1 MSAQGAP
8 LRETFLAN
16 FTLVRSLAGV
26 GSSVLDQI
34 LPRAKRFPAIFTDLR
49 FLSSVYPNMNF
60 HVLPPDQFPA
70 NLACHLTL
78 PRVSPKMLL
87 VTVAVERLESTYLAL
102 VLPPVLGLAMDL
114 HVTSQVDPITE
125 RLVTNLARARLV
137 VGVHAHVRLQCGLQI
152 KPFVTDLAELGELLV
167 VPSYV
172 YFQVIFRGEFRAAHV
187 AYMGCPVQRFVN
199 VQVLLLLEHLVA
211 HVALYRASRGN
222 VLLLP
227 FHRFFLS
234 PALLPF
240 HAPRRLFAPTSP
252 MLEQLH
258 LLRETLATRVASVF
272 LLGLSQRLPSSK
284 DRTLGSVH
292 QQSSLRGE
300 IFVARLASTRCR
312 GILLLLLLLLDNARL
327 VIDTL
332 LDNDKPIFLVGRS
345 RLARLIRLGCYR
357 LHVFRSAKRQHSVSS
372 LVIGRFLHARN
383 ENANEGSYDD
393 VLFEQGSSREGAEFK
408 ICVLDDS
415 VPENFIFYNPSI
427 KGRMKIFVGE
437 L

>member
-26 GSSVLDQI
+26 CSSVLDQI
-34 LPRAKRFPAIFTDLR
+34 LPRAKRFPAIFTHLR

-102 VLPPVLGLAMDL
+102 VLPPVLRLAVDL
-114 HVTSQVDPITE
+114 HVTSQVDPIAE

-137 VGVHAHVRLQCGLQI
+137 VGVHAHVRLQRGLQV

-187 AYMGCPVQRFVN
+187 AYMGRPVQRFVN
-199 VQVLLLLEHLVA
+199 VQVFLLLEHLVA
-211 HVALYRASRGN
+211 HVALYRPNRGN
-222 VLLLP
+222 ALLLLP
-227 FHRFFLS
+227 FHRSLLS

-258 LLRETLATRVASVF
+258 LLRETLATRVAIVF

-284 DRTLGSVH
+284 DRALGSVH
-292 QQSSLRGE
+292 QQTSLRGE
-300 IFVARLASTRCR
+300 IFVARLASTRC
-312 GILLLLLLLLDNARL
+312 LLLLLLDNARL
-327 VIDTL
+327 VIDTF

-357 LHVFRSAKRQHSVSS
+357 LHVFRSAKRQHRVSS
-372 LVIGRFLHARN
+372 LVIGRFPHARN
-383 ENANEGSYDD
+383 ENANRGSYDD
-393 VLFEQGSSREGAEFK
+393 VLLFEQGSRRGGAFK

-415 VPENFIFYNPSI
+415 VPEDFIFYNPSI